1 MVHNAQRERE
11 WMKRVVGI
19 VGMCAKRNKNLKT
32 DDNVT
37 RERSVSSRY
46 RSEREDA
53 VKT

>member
-1 MVHNAQRERE
+1 MDEEGGRDR
-11 WMKRVVGI
+11 
-19 VGMCAKRNKNLKT
+19 AKRNKNLKT

>member
-1 MVHNAQRERE
+1 MDEEGGRDRGYVCKKKQ
-11 WMKRVVGI
+11 
-19 VGMCAKRNKNLKT
+19 NLKT